1 VATVYIN
8 VNVSSVIGSVRRN
21 PYVDNPVQLLTEA
34 GLFINTENLFEL
46 AITTADFI
54 LKDRA
59 TVNILDR
66 AGSTITLRG

>member
-1 VATVYIN
+1 MATVYIN

-66 AGSTITLRG
+66 AGSTITLRA

>member
-1 VATVYIN
+1 MATIFIN

-21 PYVDNPVQLLTEA
+21 PYLDDPVQLLTEA

-46 AITTADFI
+46 AITIADFI

>member
-1 VATVYIN
+1 MATIFIN

-21 PYVDNPVQLLTEA
+21 PYLDDPVQLLTEA

-59 TVNILDR
+59 AVNILDR

>member
-8 VNVSSVIGSVRRN
+8 VNLSSVIGSIRRN
-21 PYVDNPVQLLTEA
+21 PYLDDPVQLLTES
-34 GLFINTENLFEL
+34 GLFVNTENLFEL
-46 AITTADFI
+46 AVTTADFI

-59 TVNILDR
+59 TAQILDR

>member
-1 VATVYIN
+1 MATIFIN

-21 PYVDNPVQLLTEA
+21 PYLDDPVQLLTEA

-59 TVNILDR
+59 AVNILDR
-66 AGSTITLRG
+66 AGSTINLRG

>member
-1 VATVYIN
+1 MATVYIN

>member
-1 VATVYIN
+1 MATIFIN
-8 VNVSSVIGSVRRN
+8 VNLTSVIGSVRRN
-21 PYVDNPVQLLTEA
+21 PYLDDPVQLLTEA

-59 TVNILDR
+59 AVNILDR

>member
-1 VATVYIN
+1 MAMVYIN

>member
-1 VATVYIN
+1 MATVYIN

-21 PYVDNPVQLLTEA
+21 PYVDNPVQLLTEP

>member
-1 VATVYIN
+1 MATIFIN

-21 PYVDNPVQLLTEA
+21 PYIDNPVQLLTEA

>member
-1 VATVYIN
+1 MATIFIN
-8 VNVSSVIGSVRRN
+8 VNLSSVIGSVRRN
-21 PYVDNPVQLLTEA
+21 PYLDDPVQLLTEA

-59 TVNILDR
+59 AVNILDR

>member
-1 VATVYIN
+1 VATIFIN

-21 PYVDNPVQLLTEA
+21 PYLDDPVQLLTEA

-59 TVNILDR
+59 AVNILDR